1 MIEITNLT
9 KSYGEKLAVDHI
21 NLKINDGEI
30 FGLLGPNAAGK
41 TTTVRLL
48 STILKPDDG
57 TAVINTVD
65 VVKNPRAIRKMIGVL
80 PEEVGL
86 YDRLT
91 AKEMLLYYGRLHG
104 MDKYTISERTDVLFE
119 KLELTDFADA
129 RNSTLSKGTKQKVSI
144 ARAFLHNPPV
154 LFLDEPTAG
163 IDVMSARAIKDM
175 IQDAK
180 KQRKTILFSTH
191 IMPEAEKICD
201 RMGIIDKGRIIAIG
215 TLSELKTMTQKK
227 DLEDVFV
234 RLVEEH
240 T

>member
-1 MIEITNLT
+1 MIEVEMLT
-9 KSYGEKLAVDHI
+9 KSYGTKLAVDHI
-21 NLKINDGEI
+21 SFKINDGEI

-48 STILKPDDG
+48 STILKPDSG
-57 TAVINTVD
+57 TAVINGMD
-65 VVKNPRAIRKMIGVL
+65 VVENPRAVRKMIGAL

-91 AKEMLLYYGRLHG
+91 PREMLQYYGRLQG
-104 MDKYTISERTDVLFE
+104 MDKTSIIEGTEMLFE
-119 KLELTDFADA
+119 KLELADFADA
-129 RNSTLSKGTKQKVSI
+129 RNSTLSKGTKQKVSV

-163 IDVMSARAIKDM
+163 IDVMSSRAIKDM
-175 IQDAK
+175 IKRAK
-180 KQRKTILFSTH
+180 NQRKTILFSTH

-201 RMGIIDKGRIIAIG
+201 RIAIIDKGRIIATG
-215 TLSELKTMTQKK
+215 TLSELKSMTQKA

-234 RLVEEH
+234 RLVEENM
-240 T
+240 

>member
-1 MIEITNLT
+1 MIEVKMLT
-9 KSYGEKLAVDHI
+9 KSYGKKLAVDHI
-21 NLKINDGEI
+21 NFEIKDGEI

-48 STILKPDDG
+48 STILKPDEG
-57 TAVINTVD
+57 TATINGID
-65 VVKNPRAIRKMIGVL
+65 VVKNPRAVRESIGVL

-91 AKEMLLYYGRLHG
+91 PKEMLQYYGRLQG
-104 MDKYTISERTDVLFE
+104 MENHLIKEKTEILFE
-119 KLELTDFADA
+119 KLELTEFASA
-129 RNSTLSKGTKQKVSI
+129 RNSTLSKGTKQKVSV
-144 ARAFLHNPPV
+144 ARAFLHDPPV

-180 KQRKTILFSTH
+180 KQGKTILFSTH
-191 IMPEAEKICD
+191 VMPEAEKICD
-201 RMGIIDKGRIIAIG
+201 RIGIIDKGRIVATG
-215 TLSELKTMTQKK
+215 TLSELKAMTNKK

-234 RLVEEH
+234 RIVEEH
-240 T
+240 V

>member
-1 MIEITNLT
+1 MIEVKMLT
-9 KSYGEKLAVDHI
+9 KSYGKKLAVDHI
-21 NLKINDGEI
+21 SFKINDGEI

-48 STILKPDDG
+48 STILKPDSG
-57 TAVINTVD
+57 TAVINGMD
-65 VVKNPRAIRKMIGVL
+65 VVENPRAVRKMIGAL

-91 AKEMLLYYGRLHG
+91 PREMLQYYGRLQG
-104 MDKYTISERTDVLFE
+104 MDKTSIIEGTKMLFE
-119 KLELTDFADA
+119 KLELADFADA
-129 RNSTLSKGTKQKVSI
+129 RNSTLSKGTKQKVSV

-163 IDVMSARAIKDM
+163 IDVMSSRAIKDM
-175 IQDAK
+175 IKRAK
-180 KQRKTILFSTH
+180 NQRKTILFSTH

-201 RMGIIDKGRIIAIG
+201 RIAIIDKGRIIATG
-215 TLSELKTMTQKK
+215 TLSELKSMTQKA

-234 RLVEEH
+234 RLVEENM
-240 T
+240 